1 MPKDFGEFLV
11 QKRLQSGIPAKW
23 LSEKLG
29 ISQVYMCDIEKGRRR
44 ISDKLLPKLAE
55 LLLLSEEE
63 CYEMY
68 DLAAESKK
76 AVSADLS
83 EYIMRNSIVR
93 RFLRTAQKNNVSDEM
108 WREFIAQ
115 IIVHGDKK

>member
-1 MPKDFGEFLV
+1 MHSDFGEFLV
-11 QKRLQSGIPAKW
+11 QKRLQSGISAKW
-23 LSEKLG
+23 LAGALG

-44 ISDKLLPKLAE
+44 VSDKLLKRLAE

-63 CYEMY
+63 RCEMY
-68 DLAAESKK
+68 DLAAISTNS
-76 AVSADLS
+76 VSSDLS
-83 EYIMRNSIVR
+83 DYIMQNDVVR
-93 RFLRTAQKNNVSDEM
+93 KALRAAQKNNVPDDT

>member
-1 MPKDFGEFLV
+1 MPTDFGEFLV
-11 QKRLQSGIPAKW
+11 QKRLKSGIPAKW
-23 LSEKLG
+23 LAEVLG

-55 LLLLSEEE
+55 ILLLSGEE

-68 DLAAESKK
+68 DLAAKSKK
-76 AVSADLS
+76 AVSANLA
-83 EYIMRNSIVR
+83 EYIMRNAVIRSA
-93 RFLRTAQKNNVSDEM
+93 LRTAQKHEISDKM
-108 WREFIAQ
+108 WQEFIAQ

>member
-1 MPKDFGEFLV
+1 MSLDFGEFLV

-23 LSEKLG
+23 LAEALG

-44 ISDKLLPKLAE
+44 ISEALLPRLAE

-63 CYEMY
+63 RYEMY
-68 DLAAESKK
+68 DLAAK
-76 AVSADLS
+76 AKNTVSADLS
-83 EYIMRNSIVR
+83 DYIMKNDIVR
-93 RFLRTAQKNNVSDEM
+93 KLLRTAQKNGVSDEM
-108 WREFIAQ
+108 WQKFIAQ

>member
-1 MPKDFGEFLV
+1 MYSDFGEFLV
-11 QKRLQSGIPAKW
+11 QKRLQSGISAKW
-23 LSEKLG
+23 LAGTLG

-44 ISDKLLPKLAE
+44 VSDKLLKRLAE
-55 LLLLSEEE
+55 LLLLSEDE

-68 DLAAESKK
+68 DLAAISKNS
-76 AVSADLS
+76 VSSDLS
-83 EYIMRNSIVR
+83 DYIMQNDIVR
-93 RFLRTAQKNNVSDEM
+93 KVLRVAQKNNVSDDT

>member
-1 MPKDFGEFLV
+1 MQIDFGEFLV
-11 QKRLQSGIPAKW
+11 QKRLQSDIPAKW
-23 LSEKLG
+23 LAEALG

-44 ISDKLLPKLAE
+44 ISEALLPRLAE

-68 DLAAESKK
+68 DLAAK
-76 AVSADLS
+76 AKNTVSADIS
-83 EYIMRNSIVR
+83 DYIMKNDIVR
-93 RFLRTAQKNNVSDEM
+93 KLLRTAQKNGVSDEM
-108 WREFIAQ
+108 WQKFIAQ

>member
-1 MPKDFGEFLV
+1 MSLDFGEFLV
-11 QKRLQSGIPAKW
+11 QKRLQSDIPAKW
-23 LSEKLG
+23 LAEALD

-44 ISDKLLPKLAE
+44 ISEALLPRLAE

-68 DLAAESKK
+68 DLAAK
-76 AVSADLS
+76 AKNTVSSDLS
-83 EYIMRNSIVR
+83 DYIMKNDIVR
-93 RFLRTAQKNNVSDEM
+93 KLLRTAQKNGVSDEM
-108 WREFIAQ
+108 WQEFIAQ

>member
-1 MPKDFGEFLV
+1 MPTDFGEFLV

-23 LSEKLG
+23 LAENLG
-29 ISQVYMCDIEKGRRR
+29 ISPVYMCDIEKGRRR
-44 ISDKLLPKLAE
+44 ISDELLPKLAK
-55 LLLLSEEE
+55 LLLLSEDE

-68 DLAAESKK
+68 DLAAKTKK
-76 AVSADLS
+76 AVSADLAK
-83 EYIMRNSIVR
+83 YIMRNAVIRSA
-93 RFLRTAQKNNVSDEM
+93 LRTAQKHEISDEM